1 VVRALSL
8 ALTFATGASGL
19 VYEVAWQ
26 RYLATLLGSHSEATA
41 AVLAIFLGGL
51 SVGYSLFG
59 AATTRLVERARR
71 ANRPPRLLLFYGAV
85 EASIG
90 VYALVFPWLFEG
102 AQAVSALVPHGTS
115 GAGFAFD
122 VLIAALLIGPPS
134 VLMGGTIP
142 ILTQALARGLEDST
156 RLHAFV
162 YAFNTA
168 GAFLG
173 ALAAGFVLVPW
184 LGLVRL
190 MYAVAAVN
198 IAAGTSFAA
207 LELRGRAAAG
217 TPPPPDTGSPRVAHF
232 ASYAAVALLGG
243 FAMMGLQ
250 TVVIRVGALA
260 LGSSPFTFSMV
271 VAVFVLCIAL
281 GSFGVSRL
289 RRPGSAH
296 LLANQVALAALAAG
310 LYLVLPYSPYGAH
323 LARGIF
329 QSVGAAFYPYWVSVF
344 LGLLAFVGPVAVLSG
359 ASLPLLFHHLRRQVG
374 ELGGIAGSLYSWNTV
389 GSLLGALL
397 CGYALL
403 FWLDLHHVYRIAV
416 AALVVAAGL
425 LALRVRPEWRTIT
438 AIVTAAALAG
448 VALLAPWNPGYL
460 TVGLF
465 RSREYVKGVGQAP
478 RRFMDSRSTK
488 RAISFNDDDPVSTVT
503 VLDQNANGRLAS
515 RSLMNNGKSDGSTR
529 GDYPTMGLTA
539 LIPALLSDGLEKV
552 CVIGFGTGV
561 SAGEL
566 MALDG
571 TRSVTVAEI
580 SPAVMKAAPLFDPFN
595 LVASRNPKLEVVVSD
610 AYRALIRS
618 DETYDLIVSEPSN
631 PWVSGVEMVYTKE
644 FLEVAK
650 THLAPGGVYAQ
661 WMHQYETDD
670 ESVQLVLRT
679 YNSVFDHTAVWY
691 TLLAD
696 LLILGINDPDTALD
710 VDRIAQRAALP
721 DFAAGLKRSGIE
733 SPEAL
738 FAHELLPLG
747 VIRAAA
753 LEGPLHTILHPRLN
767 HQAVHGFFL
776 GKQAELPFTGFGRP
790 AAVGRENSL
799 LLRRM
804 ARYKGKPPVEV
815 RKAIADQVC
824 KSRQYLCVSHV
835 AHWMA
840 EAPGSDDL
848 EDALKQVEAWERRQ
862 EKRGAAQALE
872 DARTLLLANG
882 DKSSVSPEVARRASQ
897 VFRDYYTH
905 GAPLDPSNLDAVW
918 GRCSDS
924 LQSHACA
931 EGRRRAKRLTEEG
944 KAK

>member
-1 VVRALSL
+1 MVRALSL

-59 AATTRLVERARR
+59 TATARRVERARR
-71 ANRPPRLLLFYGAV
+71 AERPPRLLVFYGAV
-85 EASIG
+85 EAGIG
-90 VYALVFPWLFEG
+90 IYALLFPWLFEG

-142 ILTQALARGLEDST
+142 ILTQALARGLDDST

-184 LGLVRL
+184 LGLVNL

-198 IAAGTSFAA
+198 IAAGTAFAA
-207 LELRGRAAAG
+207 LELRGPAAAG
-217 TPPPPDTGSPRVAHF
+217 TPPAPDTGSPRVAHF

-289 RRPGSAH
+289 RRPGSTH
-296 LLANQVALAALAAG
+296 LLGNQVALAALAAG
-310 LYLVLPYSPYGAH
+310 LYLLLPYSPYGAH
-323 LARGIF
+323 LTRGIF
-329 QSVGAAFYPYWVSVF
+329 QSVDAAFYPYWASVF
-344 LGLLAFVGPVAVLSG
+344 LGLLVFVGPVAVLSG

-374 ELGGIAGSLYSWNTV
+374 ELGAVAGSLYSWNTV

-416 AALVVAAGL
+416 GALVLAAGL
-425 LALRVRPEWRTIT
+425 LAIRVRPEWVPVT
-438 AIVTAAALAG
+438 AILTVAALAG

-478 RRFMDSRSTK
+478 RRFMDGRSTK

-503 VLDQNANGRLAS
+503 VLDQRNEGRLLS

-539 LIPALLSDGLEKV
+539 LIPALLADKREKV
-552 CVIGFGTGV
+552 FVVGFGTGV

-566 MALDG
+566 MALEG

-580 SPAVMKAAPLFDPFN
+580 SPAVTKAAPLFDPFN
-595 LVASRNPKLEVVVSD
+595 QGASRNPKLEVVVSD
-610 AYRALIRS
+610 AYRALLRS
-618 DETYDLIVSEPSN
+618 GETYDLIVSEPSN
-631 PWVSGVEMVYTKE
+631 PWVTGVELVYTKE
-644 FLEVAK
+644 FLEAVK
-650 THLAPGGVYAQ
+650 SHLDAGGVYAQ

-670 ESVQLVLRT
+670 ESVELVLRT
-679 YNSVFDHTAVWY
+679 YDAVFDHTSVWY

-696 LLILGINDPDTALD
+696 LLIVGIKNPDSALD
-710 VDRIAQRAALP
+710 VDRIAERAALP
-721 DFAAGLKRSGIE
+721 DFAAGLKRSGVE
-733 SPEAL
+733 SVEAL
-738 FAHELLPLG
+738 LAHELLPLG

-767 HQAVHGFFL
+767 HQALHGFFL
-776 GKQAELPFTGFGRP
+776 GKQAELPFTGFGRA

-799 LLRRM
+799 LLRRL
-804 ARYKGKPPVEV
+804 ARYDGKPPVEV

-824 KSRQYLCVSHV
+824 KSRQSLCVSHV
-835 AHWMA
+835 ARWMA

-848 EDALKQVEAWERRQ
+848 ENAVDQVEAWDRRE
-862 EKRGAAQALE
+862 EKRGAAQALQA
-872 DARTLLLANG
+872 ARGLLLANG
-882 DKSSVSPEVARRASQ
+882 DRSSVSPEVARRASQ
-897 VFRDYYTH
+897 TFREYYTH
-905 GAPLDPSNLDAVW
+905 GAPLDPQQLDAVW
-918 GRCSDS
+918 ARCSDS

-931 EGRRRAKRLTEEG
+931 EGRRRARRLTEEG
-944 KAK
+944 RTK